1 MPVHLKYYL
10 SRKKETKADTLG
22 LRYETS
28 KELLMITKGKCRH
41 FQIRRAKEYSVN
53 IREPI
58 ENVIKRRLNVLKKE
72 NAKS

>member
-10 SRKKETKADTLG
+10 SRKKETKAGTLG
-22 LRYETS
+22 LRCETS
-28 KELLMITKGKCRH
+28 KELMITKGKCRH

-53 IREPI
+53 IREPM
-58 ENVIKRRLNVLKKE
+58 ENVIKRRLNVLKKG